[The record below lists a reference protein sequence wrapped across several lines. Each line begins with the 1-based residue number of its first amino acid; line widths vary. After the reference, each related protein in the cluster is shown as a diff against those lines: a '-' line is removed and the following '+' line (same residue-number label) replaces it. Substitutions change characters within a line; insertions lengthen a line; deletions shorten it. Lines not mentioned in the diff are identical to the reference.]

1 MGFRIPAVRRVRLT
15 VEYDGTDFVGWQRQP
30 NGPTVQAALEDALQ
44 RMTGAP
50 VLVRG
55 AGRTD
60 AGVHALGQ
68 VACFDTDATI
78 PLVGFRRGL
87 NQLLPRSIAVV
98 AAAEAPPDFDARR
111 SARGK
116 LYRYSIW
123 NADSRSARHD
133 RFTWHLPRPLD
144 LARMRAACAPLIG
157 RHDFAAFRAADCERK
172 TTTRTLRRLDVTRT
186 GDLVDVD
193 VEADAFLKNM
203 VRILAGTLAEAGL
216 GKVTADDVARALAS
230 RDRKLSGPTAPPWG
244 LTLVR
249 VNY

>member
-1 MGFRIPAVRRVRLT
+1 LRRIRLT
-15 VEYDGTDFVGWQRQP
+15 LEYDGTDFVGWQRQP
-30 NGPTVQAALEDALQ
+30 NGPTVQAALEDALAQ
-44 RMTGAP
+44 MTGAP
-50 VLVRG
+50 VVVRG

-68 VACFDTDATI
+68 VAHFDTATTI

-98 AAAEAPPDFDARR
+98 AAADAPPDFDARR

-123 NADSRSARHD
+123 NADSRSAR
-133 RFTWHLPRPLD
+133 
-144 LARMRAACAPLIG
+144 LARFSWHVPRLLDVAAMRAAAWPLLG
-157 RHDFAAFRAADCERK
+157 RHDFAAFRAADCERP
-172 TTTRTLRRLDVTRT
+172 TTTRTLRRLDVTRS
-186 GDLVDVD
+186 GHLVEID

-203 VRILAGTLAEAGL
+203 VRILTGTLAEAGL
-216 GKVTADDVARALAS
+216 AKLSADDVAGTLAS
-230 RDRKLSGPTAPPWG
+230 RDRQLSGPTAPPWG

-249 VNY
+249 VHY

>member
-1 MGFRIPAVRRVRLT
+1 MRRIRLT
-15 VEYDGTDFVGWQRQP
+15 IEYDGTDFVGWQRQP
-30 NGPTVQAALEDALQ
+30 NGPTVQAAIEDALAQ
-44 RMTGAP
+44 MSGAP
-50 VLVRG
+50 VVIRG

-68 VACFDTDATI
+68 VAHFETETAI

-87 NQLLPRSIAVV
+87 NQLLPRAIAIVD
-98 AAAEAPPDFDARR
+98 AAEVPPDFDSRF

-123 NADSRSARHD
+123 NADARSARLG

-144 LARMRAACAPLIG
+144 LEAMRAATRPLLG
-157 RHDFAAFRAADCERK
+157 RHDFAAFRAADCERQ
-172 TTTRTLRRLDVTRT
+172 TTVRTLRRLDVTRS
-186 GDLVDVD
+186 GPLVEID

-203 VRILAGTLAEAGL
+203 VRILTGTLADAGL
-216 GKVTADDVARALAS
+216 GKCTADDVARTLAS
-230 RDRKLSGPTAPPWG
+230 RDRTLAGPTAPPWG

-249 VNY
+249 VHY